1 MLAAHVHSTAWASY
15 SILQPHTTQNV
26 HYIAGFSRRTVVIER
41 MIRRRLC
48 VATSALLPFHSNH
61 TGEKTRTSSTEYTY
75 WPSPLSAM
83 QSKTILVECELI
95 WLHSHHVFFIFHEL
109 ISALN
114 STFFWHSCGFAE
126 FSNYRY
132 SSSENYEFSNGIVM
146 RNLILFHTTVDF
158 DMHMRERPFFNLN
171 WTTQTTSLNGNHII

>member
-95 WLHSHHVFFIFHEL
+95 WLHSHHVFL
-109 ISALN
+109 
-114 STFFWHSCGFAE
+114 FFM
-126 FSNYRY
+126 
-132 SSSENYEFSNGIVM
+132 SSSVRWIQLS
-146 RNLILFHTTVDF
+146 F
-158 DMHMRERPFFNLN
+158 DTPVASPNFQITGTLL
-171 WTTQTTSLNGNHII
+171 QKITSSQMALLWEI